1 MSIKRKA
8 LPIAITL
15 VLLIPLLNYMPI
27 LQTSQL
33 SLEVSPSTGR
43 GRYGETVTV
52 SACGLRPGAT
62 VTRIDFVNAYTG
74 RVYSFTVN
82 IPIDATGCF
91 TATIVL
97 GNMSYGLY
105 NVLIYEQPPQPP
117 SPLVASD
124 TIGLNEIKSVNVSAL
139 ELGINA
145 NITATLFVEAYWGYK
160 NYTLVTSTGNA
171 TSTLFTAEDGEVYLL
186 TVWLNGGI
194 VKFRLYDRDGATLI
208 DSADVEPQDVD
219 GIYTATWEF
228 NRAKP
233 EVPGLYNNKAVY
245 TYDHTNDVAVLELFH
260 GGRKLMVTSAS
271 LKIVYVNLDTRD
283 TTEFYYEYPVNLTF
297 TDYGIEPVAT
307 DPWTDADAKWYA
319 EFTWDG
325 RTGEAVL
332 TVHVGYQP
340 RPIVFREKYK
350 VKPVVY
356 IDGVRIENNTTIY
369 LWTDYEYVV
378 EFYGFTP
385 GESVLVKIEGTTYYN
400 GTIDVDGNTSFVF
413 TVPLDRLEPG
423 KWYTVEITGYY
434 TDGVTTY
441 TYTVYIV
448 VSHPAIYINEV
459 HVPSGKELDLGYVCP
474 EYCINI
480 TAQGFPSNST
490 VYLYLN
496 EKLHEKYNVTD
507 LGNLTLLLNV
517 SALSYQ
523 YNTSNKLFIRVIYD
537 NLEYSANAT
546 FTIPAIYVENTLVE
560 FNGEYNAGVIP
571 VAKNITAEAYNFP
584 PNTTIAVYLN
594 NTHVGTYNTSETGYA
609 LIVLD
614 HHKNMPHGSTGVYR
628 IIATYNGCVYE
639 VKVIFEIQIIE
650 AYFNIINP
658 ITLEYVQEPRG
669 SAGYY
674 NKTLIVTRNGEPF
687 DYLGDILEIVVLEG
701 LEPGEKVIVRL
712 VGPFSIVIYD
722 GTAGPGGELYLS
734 QTIPSIPHG
743 NYTVVINLTERG
755 HIIQIPWYANKT
767 ITNFTVYPKIVVT
780 RLDSLEVPVVVGSTA
795 VRVFGSG
802 FHPGWREF
810 VVLLNNTD
818 SIASVNYHSYLFWTV
833 NQDGILVGP
842 GGAQPG
848 ITVPLLE
855 PGVYSITLYSKN
867 YGVIEAG
874 YVYV

>member
-8 LPIAITL
+8 LPIAIALILL
-15 VLLIPLLNYMPI
+15 VPLLNYMPI

-43 GRYGETVTV
+43 GRYGETVTLD
-52 SACGLRPGAT
+52 ACGLRPGAT

-74 RVYSFTVN
+74 QVYSFTVN
-82 IPIDATGCF
+82 IPIDETGCF

-105 NVLIYEQPPQPP
+105 HVSIYERPPQPP

-145 NITATLFVEAYWGYK
+145 NITATLSVEAYWGYK
-160 NYTLVTSTGNA
+160 NYKDSTSTGNA

-186 TVWLNGGI
+186 TVWYDEGY

-228 NRAKP
+228 NRAEP

-245 TYDHTNDVAVLELFH
+245 TYDSINNEAVLELFH

-271 LKIVYVNLDTRD
+271 LKIVYVNLDTGD

-307 DPWTDADAKWYA
+307 DTWTDANAKWYA

-385 GESVLVKIEGTTYYN
+385 GESVLVKIEGTPYYT

-413 TVPLDRLEPG
+413 KVPLEELKEG

-459 HVPSGKELDLGYVCP
+459 YVSSGGELDLGYVCP

-480 TAQGFPSNST
+480 EARGFPPGSV

-496 EKLHEKYNVTD
+496 EELYEEYYVD
-507 LGNLTLLLNV
+507 EYGNLNRVYHVDDLP
-517 SALSYQ
+517 YQ

-546 FTIPAIYVENTLVE
+546 FIIPAIYVENTLVE
-560 FNGEYNAGVIP
+560 FGRMYDAGVIP
-571 VAKNITAEAYNFP
+571 GAKKITVKAYNFP
-584 PNTTIAVYLN
+584 PNTRIDVYLN
-594 NTHVGTYNTSETGYA
+594 LNDNPVGTYDIDENGY
-609 LIVLD
+609 
-614 HHKNMPHGSTGVYR
+614 
-628 IIATYNGCVYE
+628 
-639 VKVIFEIQIIE
+639 
-650 AYFNIINP
+650 
-658 ITLEYVQEPRG
+658 
-669 SAGYY
+669 
-674 NKTLIVTRNGEPF
+674 
-687 DYLGDILEIVVLEG
+687 
-701 LEPGEKVIVRL
+701 
-712 VGPFSIVIYD
+712 
-722 GTAGPGGELYLS
+722 
-734 QTIPSIPHG
+734 
-743 NYTVVINLTERG
+743 
-755 HIIQIPWYANKT
+755 
-767 ITNFTVYPKIVVT
+767 
-780 RLDSLEVPVVVGSTA
+780 
-795 VRVFGSG
+795 
-802 FHPGWREF
+802 
-810 VVLLNNTD
+810 
-818 SIASVNYHSYLFWTV
+818 
-833 NQDGILVGP
+833 
-842 GGAQPG
+842 
-848 ITVPLLE
+848 
-855 PGVYSITLYSKN
+855 
-867 YGVIEAG
+867 
-874 YVYV
+874 